1 MFPQIRRGRRRP
13 RHVAD
18 CPRPARPSSVRRCW
32 PTSSTSRMSSCASWP
47 PSRRSP
53 VAPRWTATS
62 WPRRSA
68 RAEPSARR
76 PAARRWAQPSAH
88 PQPAADGQG
97 CPSAA
102 GCSVTPRRPCCSP
115 APMTSRRHVSPG
127 AAGVRLTAG
136 PGTKR
141 EFRHGVVDPGAG
153 RRGDRRGGRLRHP
166 EAAVGRAS
174 PAASDPSTTGPSTSM
189 AAAGPPRRSCAGW
202 RSGARARAA
211 RARAGRPRATSTG
224 GAPSSSASWTSPRRR
239 WPRPTT
245 WSSRSWRRAAP
256 GRRSRRAHGMVV
268 ADHLELAGDYRT
280 AHAIRRRSDGGE
292 ATLDELREGFQH
304 YRALFSRLLDDAA
317 GGDQDGDRRAARAP
331 ERERDPVRGREPVGP
346 ARSRSPGQRARRHA
360 RG

>member
-13 RHVAD
+13 RHGGGPPRGPQGRLGAPVLAD
-18 CPRPARPSSVRRCW
+18 KQHLTNEQLRELA
-32 PTSSTSRMSSCASWP
+32 

-102 GCSVTPRRPCCSP
+102 GCSVTSRRPCCSP

-166 EAAVGRAS
+166 EAAVGAS

-202 RSGARARAA
+202 RSGAGARAA
-211 RARAGRPRATSTG
+211 RARAGRPHALRRPVERRPAPLRGRARGDAGRGRRPGRPGHG
-224 GAPSSSASWTSPRRR
+224 GAVARSTIPTSARAWSS
-239 WPRPTT
+239 PTT
-245 WSSRSWRRAAP
+245 RSWP
-256 GRRSRRAHGMVV
+256 ETTGRRTPSA
-268 ADHLELAGDYRT
+268 
-280 AHAIRRRSDGGE
+280 
-292 ATLDELREGFQH
+292 
-304 YRALFSRLLDDAA
+304 DAA
-317 GGDQDGDRRAARAP
+317 TGRGDARRAARGLPALP
-331 ERERDPVRGREPVGP
+331 GAVQPP
-346 ARSRSPGQRARRHA
+346 ARRR
-360 RG
+360 RRW